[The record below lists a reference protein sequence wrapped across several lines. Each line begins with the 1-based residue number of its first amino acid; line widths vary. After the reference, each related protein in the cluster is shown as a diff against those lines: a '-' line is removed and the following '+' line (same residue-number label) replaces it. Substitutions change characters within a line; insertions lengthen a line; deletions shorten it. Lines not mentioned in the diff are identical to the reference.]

1 MSNITVVGNIEVL
14 STGTTK
20 LTVTTTSDDMPAAV
34 FAIEV
39 MPTSRDK
46 TCSKYRFSHICSM
59 QELVEFPDQED
70 PDMCYFRT
78 DDIEMLFDRA
88 QTAVDVLREIRADV
102 ERLVTQYNIANDPPL
117 LGSTVTISGATS

>member
-1 MSNITVVGNIEVL
+1 MANITVAGDIDIL

-20 LTVTTTSDDMPAAV
+20 LSVTTTSDDMPAAV

-70 PDMCYFRT
+70 PEMCYFRT

-88 QTAVDVLREIRADV
+88 QDAVNVLAAIRDDVN
-102 ERLVTQYNIANDPPL
+102 RLVTQYNIANDPPL
-117 LGSTVTISGATS
+117 LGSTVTVSGHTS

>member
-1 MSNITVVGNIEVL
+1 MANITVTGNIELL

-20 LTVTTTSDDMPAAV
+20 LSVTTTSDDMPAAV

-70 PDMCYFRT
+70 PNMCYFRT